1 MKRPEIVVYARE
13 RYCPDVARTR
23 SRLSELDLNWIE
35 HDIEADEES
44 AAKVEALTGRRR
56 VPTVVIGDNILV
68 EPLDDELD
76 ASLAAA
82 GYEIPAP
89 AQT

>member
-1 MKRPEIVVYARE
+1 MNKTGIIVYARE

-23 SRLSELDLNWIE
+23 SRLTELGLTWIE

-44 AAKVEALTGRRR
+44 AAKVEAMTGRRR
-56 VPTVVIGDNILV
+56 VPTVVIGDDILV

-82 GYEIPAP
+82 GYAIPAP
-89 AQT
+89 TQT